1 MKKLLTVLIA
11 GAAALT
17 MAAENMIAPEK
28 VTDLKKVN
36 GAGTLTVNSEK
47 VFELN
52 GVANFLSEKILTID
66 PTKMYKLSGE
76 FRAKSG
82 TTPAR
87 LYFGFAP
94 MNAQKKGIV
103 SEQIQGIKGT
113 ETVLVAD
120 AKAGDTVLKAQ
131 DCSKWKKGGLAAF
144 NVKADMS
151 DIPNADLS
159 GAIDSITKDGE
170 VYIIKLKK
178 PLKKD
183 YAKGTAI
190 RHHFSA
196 GTYQYSAAAYVPL
209 TNEWKT
215 FSVVMNGEAH
225 RTAAISS
232 KKWWY
237 TTRNVR
243 ILILGNFSGNKDSV
257 LEFKNIKLEV
267 LTR

>member
-1 MKKLLTVLIA
+1 MKKLLTVLIT

-52 GVANFLSEKILTID
+52 GVANFLSEEILTID
-66 PTKMYKLSGE
+66 PTKMYKLTGD

-82 TTPAR
+82 TKPAR

-94 MNAQKKGIV
+94 MDAQKKIII

-131 DCSKWKKGGLAAF
+131 DCAKWKKGGLVAF

-159 GAIDSITKDGE
+159 GAIDSIIKDGE

-183 YAKGTAI
+183 YAKGIAI
-190 RHHFSA
+190 RHHYSA

-209 TNEWKT
+209 TNDWKT

>member
-1 MKKLLTVLIA
+1 MKKLLTAFIA

-17 MAAENMIAPEK
+17 MAAEKIAPEK

-36 GAGTLTVNSEK
+36 GAGTLTVNEEK
-47 VFELN
+47 VFELK
-52 GVANFLSEKILTID
+52 GVANFLSEEILTID
-66 PTKMYKLSGE
+66 PSKMYKLSGE

-94 MNAQKKGIV
+94 MDAQKKGII

-131 DCSKWKKGGLAAF
+131 NCAKWKKGGLVAF

-159 GAIDSITKDGE
+159 AAIDSITKDGE

-183 YAKGTAI
+183 YAKGVAI
-190 RHHFSA
+190 RHHYSA

-209 TNEWKT
+209 TNDWKT

-232 KKWWY
+232 KKWWFS
-237 TTRNVR
+237 TRNVR